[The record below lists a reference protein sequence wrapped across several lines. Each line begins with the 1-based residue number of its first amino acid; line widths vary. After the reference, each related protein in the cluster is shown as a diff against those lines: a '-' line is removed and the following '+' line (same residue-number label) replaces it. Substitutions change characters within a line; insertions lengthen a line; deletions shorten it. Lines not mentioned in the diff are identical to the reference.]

1 MSDNYN
7 EILKEKKVYKD
18 PVVSHKHRFFKL
30 SLLIGVLVAIIV
42 VGISYLVYYNTILDS
57 ESIFLNNIV
66 KLANKYRV
74 VVDNIKPNYDLS
86 GNYTLDGS
94 ITIGDAN
101 YNYTFVSDGGKLMR
115 TFNNN
120 NKSVTYYYDNDLSY
134 INVSGLGDT
143 YVEVDNKLKTFDDY
157 KNSIDSLSKNFYNY
171 IYDSILGSS
180 PYDLYNSLYNVDNY
194 DSLIN
199 NIKTNFSTEVSSDK
213 YIKKFYL
220 ENKEPIVEV
229 NLELS
234 KNDINNIL
242 GSDNNLEIDDDL
254 EVALTMKNNAIDNSI
269 KSIKVVINNK
279 TDNTREVINYQG
291 NVLLYT
297 DNEGAVTKIEF
308 KENDNKFEIRVSKN
322 DILYSVLSST
332 RGDGDNSYS
341 YHIIDKIYSVDLE
354 FIYDDVGYNYSV
366 ESNIDSVVN
375 NFEIG
380 GSYAKVGSIEL
391 GQLKT
396 VKYDDLSENE
406 KILFNKSIREQLFG
420 N

>member
-66 KLANKYRV
+66 KLANKYSV
-74 VVDNIKPNYDLS
+74 VVDNINPNYDLS
-86 GNYTLDGS
+86 GNYTLDGN
-94 ITIGDAN
+94 ITMGDAN
-101 YNYTFVSDGGKLMR
+101 YTYSFVSDGGKLMR
-115 TFNNN
+115 TFKNND
-120 NKSVTYYYDNDLSY
+120 KSVTYYYDNDLSY
-134 INVSGLGDT
+134 INVSSLGNT
-143 YVEVDNKLKTFDDY
+143 YVEVDNKLKTLDDY
-157 KNSIDSLSKNFYNY
+157 KSSIDDVQKNFYNY
-171 IYDSILGSS
+171 IYNSVFGSS
-180 PYDLYNSLYNVDNY
+180 PYDVYNNLYNIDNY
-194 DSLIN
+194 DNLIE
-199 NIKTNFSTEVSSDK
+199 NIKNNFSTEVSSDK
-213 YIKKFYL
+213 YIKKFYF

-234 KNDINNIL
+234 KNDINNIF

-254 EVALTMKNNAIDNSI
+254 EVAITMKNNAIDNNI
-269 KSIKVVINNK
+269 KSIKIVINNK
-279 TDNTREVINYQG
+279 TDNTREVINYQD

-297 DNEGAVTKIEF
+297 DNEGSVTKVEF
-308 KENDNKFEIRVSKN
+308 KENSDKFEIRVSKN

-332 RGDGDNSYS
+332 QGDGDNSYS
-341 YHIIDKIYSVDLE
+341 YHIIDKIYSVDLQ
-354 FIYDDVGYNYSV
+354 FVYDDVGYNYFV
-366 ESNIDSVVN
+366 ETNIDSVVN

-380 GSYAKVGSIEL
+380 GSYAKIGSIDV

-396 VKYDDLSENE
+396 VKYNDLSENE
-406 KILFNKSIREQLFG
+406 KILFNKSIKEHLFG